1 MKWDL
6 LLRLK
11 NNLSKDYLTLVAAGI
26 GFYFL
31 LATFPAIAAVVSI
44 YGLFAD
50 PNEITGQIHQLSAF
64 VPEDMLNIVSAQ
76 AEKIAAESGKTL
88 SLSLT
93 ASILLTI
100 YGTSKGMK
108 AVIKGIN
115 MAYHQDQRRKLLALN
130 LVSLTLTF
138 SMVIY
143 FIISLTVVAGLP
155 ALLSLVS
162 IPEDI
167 AGKLLGLRWPVLF
180 MLAIPGLEILYY
192 FGPSGKNRKFRW
204 ISYGS
209 ITAALLW
216 MGGSAL
222 FSTFMSN
229 FYDFNKIYGSLGV
242 GIALLFWFWLSAL
255 TILVGA
261 EINATI
267 EGYNKDKLSEAAKK
281 GL

>member
-1 MKWDL
+1 MKWDI

-11 NNLSKDYLTLVAAGI
+11 NNLTKDYLTLVAAGI

-31 LATFPAIAAVVSI
+31 LATFPAIAAVISI

-50 PNEITGQIHQLSAF
+50 PNNITNLIQQLSTF
-64 VPEDMLNIVSAQ
+64 VPEDMLRIVSSQ

-88 SLSLT
+88 SLNLT

-108 AVIKGIN
+108 ALIKGIN
-115 MAYHQDQRRKLLALN
+115 MAYHQDQRRKLLSLN
-130 LVSLTLTF
+130 LVSMTLTVL
-138 SMVIY
+138 MVVY
-143 FIISLTVVAGLP
+143 FIVSLTVVAGLP
-155 ALLSLVS
+155 AMLNMIE
-162 IPEDI
+162 IPQDI
-167 AGKLLGLRWPVLF
+167 ASRLLILRWPVLF

-192 FGPSGKNRKFRW
+192 YGPSGKNRRFKW

-209 ITAALLW
+209 ITASVLW
-216 MGGSAL
+216 MAGSAL

-261 EINATI
+261 EINATV
-267 EGYNKDKLSEAAKK
+267 EGYFKDKQTEERNKA
-281 GL
+281 

>member
-11 NNLSKDYLTLVAAGI
+11 NNLTKDYLTLVAAGI

-31 LATFPAIAAVVSI
+31 LATFPAIAAVISI

-50 PNEITGQIHQLSAF
+50 PNEITTQIHQLSTF
-64 VPEDMLNIVSAQ
+64 VPADVLNLVSVQ

-88 SLSLT
+88 SLSLA

-108 AVIKGIN
+108 ALIKGIN
-115 MAYHQDQRRKLLALN
+115 MAYHQDQRRKLLSLN
-130 LVSLTLTF
+130 LVSLTLTLL
-138 SMVIY
+138 MVIY
-143 FIISLTVVAGLP
+143 FIVSLTVVAGLP
-155 ALLSLVS
+155 AMLTLVS
-162 IPEDI
+162 IPDDI
-167 AGKLLGLRWPVLF
+167 ASSLLGLRWPVLF

-192 FGPSGKNRKFRW
+192 FGPTGKKRRFRW

-209 ITAALLW
+209 ITASVMW
-216 MGGSAL
+216 MAGSAL

-255 TILVGA
+255 TILIGA

-267 EGYNKDKLSEAAKK
+267 EGYNKDKQNEEPIKR
-281 GL
+281 